1 MPTNP
6 GTKSVNVPADTHHL
20 LSKEAKRLQ
29 ISQADYTGAAIR
41 YFAER
46 GLHPVEDVARE
57 GQLIMQQVKKL
68 GDRVFGYLQEEE
80 RSLLIPM
87 LAEMLRSRVTLE
99 RVLRLNEILVNNL
112 TQQLSGLSE
121 AQLNEQRE
129 GLKKLRA
136 QNEDMIE
143 RQVNEALTT
152 VQKEGPGK
160 PNAEVQLGKTASAL
174 SH

>member
-6 GTKSVNVPADTHHL
+6 GTKSVNLPADTHHL

-29 ISQADYTGAAIR
+29 ISQADYTGAAVR

-46 GLHPVEDVARE
+46 GLHPVDDVARE

-80 RSLLIPM
+80 RSLLLPM

-99 RVLRLNEILVNNL
+99 RVLRMNEILVNNL
-112 TQQLSGLSE
+112 TQQLSSLSE
-121 AQLNEQRE
+121 GQLDEQRE

-143 RQVNEALTT
+143 RQVNEAVAT
-152 VQKEGPGK
+152 VQKQDPGK
-160 PNAEVQLGKTASAL
+160 LNAEEKSDTSAATL

>member
-6 GTKSVNVPADTHHL
+6 ATKSVNVPAATHFL

-29 ISQADYTGAAIR
+29 ISQADYTGAAVR

-68 GDRVFGYLQEEE
+68 GDRVFGYLQEQE
-80 RSLLIPM
+80 RSLLLPI
-87 LAEMLRSRVTLE
+87 LEEMLRSRVTLE
-99 RVLRLNEILVNNL
+99 RVLRMNEILVNNL

-121 AQLNEQRE
+121 AQINEQRE
-129 GLKKLRA
+129 GLKQLRA

-143 RQVNEALTT
+143 RQAKEAI
-152 VQKEGPGK
+152 
-160 PNAEVQLGKTASAL
+160 ASAQQTGKGRINDGGTVAKAAKN
-174 SH
+174 

>member
-6 GTKSVNVPADTHHL
+6 GTKSVNVPTDTHYL

-41 YFAER
+41 YFAQR
-46 GLHPVEDVARE
+46 GLHPAEDVARE

-80 RSLLIPM
+80 RSLLLPM

-99 RVLRLNEILVNNL
+99 RVLRMNEILVNNL

-136 QNEDMIE
+136 QNEDMID

-152 VQKEGPGK
+152 AQNAGPGQ
-160 PNAEVQLGKTASAL
+160 PNADVKSGKNASTL
-174 SH
+174 SQ